1 MNAISSVSTIGTH
14 SPAARTRPAPTISE
28 KVRTSGSACFHVFD
42 SNMFPWIRRGDLAFV
57 RRFDFRNLSA
67 GNVILVEREG
77 RLRLTRVITP
87 VANGTAN
94 GQSPF
99 VVTSGNPS
107 KALGPEV
114 SEGQFV
120 GKVIRIHRR
129 RRHID
134 LESASRLILGL
145 LLARTAP
152 LVDLVFAPLRLVKRP
167 SLARR

>member
-1 MNAISSVSTIGTH
+1 MSAISNISPISTH
-14 SPAARTRPAPTISE
+14 SPAVRKRPEQTISE
-28 KVRTSGSACFHVFD
+28 KVRTCGSTCFHVFD

-57 RRFDFRNLSA
+57 RRFDFRNLSE

-77 RLRLTRVITP
+77 RLRLTTVIAA
-87 VANGTAN
+87 VARRPAA

-99 VVTSGNPS
+99 VITQGSFSEVD
-107 KALGPEV
+107 GPEV
-114 SEGQFV
+114 SEDQFV

-134 LESASRLILGL
+134 LESASRLFLGQ

-152 LVDLVFAPLRLVKRP
+152 LVELVLAPLRLFTRP

>member
-1 MNAISSVSTIGTH
+1 MNAISSVSTIETH
-14 SPAARTRPAPTISE
+14 SPAGLTRAAQTISE
-28 KVRTSGSACFHVFD
+28 KVRTCGSACFHVFD

-57 RRFDFRNLSA
+57 RRFDFRNLSE

-77 RLRLTRVITP
+77 RLRLTTVITP
-87 VANGTAN
+87 VVSAIE
-94 GQSPF
+94 SSF
-99 VVTSGNPS
+99 VVTQGSFS
-107 KALGPEV
+107 EAAGPEV
-114 SEGQFV
+114 SEDQFV

-134 LESASRLILGL
+134 LESASRLILGR

-152 LVDLVFAPLRLVKRP
+152 LVELVLAPLRLFTRP